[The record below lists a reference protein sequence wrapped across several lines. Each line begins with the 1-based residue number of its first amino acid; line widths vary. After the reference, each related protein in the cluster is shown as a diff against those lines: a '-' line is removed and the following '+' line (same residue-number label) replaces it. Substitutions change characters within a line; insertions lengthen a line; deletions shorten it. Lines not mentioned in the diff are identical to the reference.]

1 MIKEKIRQDQFW
13 FRIIYI
19 ISIVLSAA
27 VAFLILGPRPDGIE
41 GKVDVSYFPH
51 INAILN
57 SITTFLL
64 IIAYFFIKRKKIQL
78 HKKTMLGA
86 FATSTLF
93 LITYV
98 IYHWFKSGPTE
109 YMGEWETLYFFVL
122 ITHILLAAI
131 ILPLAMLTLYR
142 GWTMNI
148 AKHRKIA
155 KITLP
160 LWLYVC
166 LTGVIVYIMISPY
179 YPY

>member
-109 YMGEWETLYFFVL
+109 YMGEWEILYFFIL
-122 ITHILLAAI
+122 IHSIF
-131 ILPLAMLTLYR
+131 Y
-142 GWTMNI
+142 
-148 AKHRKIA
+148 
-155 KITLP
+155 
-160 LWLYVC
+160 
-166 LTGVIVYIMISPY
+166 
-179 YPY
+179 

>member
-64 IIAYFFIKRKKIQL
+64 IIAYLLIRQKKIEL

-122 ITHILLAAI
+122 ITPVSYTH
-131 ILPLAMLTLYR
+131 LTLPTNR
-142 GWTMNI
+142 E
-148 AKHRKIA
+148 
-155 KITLP
+155 
-160 LWLYVC
+160 V
-166 LTGVIVYIMISPY
+166 
-179 YPY
+179 

>member
-1 MIKEKIRQDQFW
+1 MIKEIIRQDQFW
-13 FRIIYI
+13 FRIIFI

-160 LWLYVC
+160 LWLYVSI
-166 LTGVIVYIMISPY
+166 TGVIVYLMLYI
-179 YPY
+179 

>member
-1 MIKEKIRQDQFW
+1 
-13 FRIIYI
+13 
-19 ISIVLSAA
+19 
-27 VAFLILGPRPDGIE
+27 
-41 GKVDVSYFPH
+41 
-51 INAILN
+51 
-57 SITTFLL
+57 
-64 IIAYFFIKRKKIQL
+64 
-78 HKKTMLGA
+78 MLGA
-86 FATSTLF
+86 FATSTFF

-160 LWLYVC
+160 LWLYVSI
-166 LTGVIVYIMISPY
+166 TGVIVYLMLYI
-179 YPY
+179 